1 MEIYLMFNNE
11 FDPLAALEQLAK
23 NQNQLDSNQK
33 QIVLAV
39 NNWQSTLQDHEQR
52 LDLNQQS
59 INSILVSLNN
69 QQTLLMAVF
78 EELKKLQ
85 GVNSDNRGNNP

>member
-1 MEIYLMFNNE
+1 MIDPN
-11 FDPLAALEQLAK
+11 FDPLSIMEQIQ
-23 NQNQLDSNQK
+23 QNQLNLDRNQQ

-39 NNWQSTLQDHEQR
+39 NNWQSTLQNHEQR

-78 EELKKLQ
+78 DELKKLQ

>member
-1 MEIYLMFNNE
+1 MFNNE

>member
-1 MEIYLMFNNE
+1 MIHD
-11 FDPLAALEQLAK
+11 FDPWQSLENLHV
-23 NQNQLDSNQK
+23 NQQKLDSNQK

-39 NNWQSTLQDHEQR
+39 NNWQKTLHDHETR

-78 EELKKLQ
+78 DELKKLQ
-85 GVNSDNRGNNP
+85 GVNSDNRGTNP